1 MRLYQRRIGVC
12 GMKIVLLSDVT
23 KNELLVNFC
32 IAYKQILSKHDLISP
47 LGTARL
53 IREATSLQPETYS
66 SDIDSIYSQLASL
79 ALYNEIDAVLCLRD
93 PLQTASESQQR
104 LFQACDVNSIP
115 FATNTATAEILVH
128 AINRGDLDWRE
139 LLRS

>member
-1 MRLYQRRIGVC
+1 
-12 GMKIVLLSDVT
+12 MKIVLLSDMT

-32 IAYKQILSKHDLISP
+32 IAYKQILSKHELISP
-47 LGTARL
+47 LNTARL
-53 IREATSLQPETYS
+53 IKEATSLQLETYS
-66 SDIDSIYSQLASL
+66 SDIDSIYSRLASH
-79 ALYNEIDAVLCLRD
+79 ALYNEIDAVICLRD
-93 PLQTASESQQR
+93 PAQPASDSQQR

-139 LLRS
+139 LLR